1 MNQKQLSALTIWLKN
16 NVFRNPDAMYPR
28 YNESEDESI
37 IEIDGENILMTDII
51 ASLHNLLYE
60 AITGERYNYMF
71 HWANK
76 IGAWCEDDIFD
87 ELIKEGEENENVK
100 A

>member
-1 MNQKQLSALTIWLKN
+1 MNQKQLSSLTIWLKD

-28 YNESEDESI
+28 WDESEDESI
-37 IEIDGENILMTDII
+37 LEIDGENILMTDII
-51 ASLHNLLYE
+51 ASLHNLLFE

-87 ELIKEGEENENVK
+87 DLLKEGENNGYNG
-100 A
+100 

>member
-1 MNQKQLSALTIWLKN
+1 MTQKQLSALTIWLKD

-28 YNESEDESI
+28 YDESEDESI
-37 IEIDGENILMTDII
+37 IEIDGEYILMTDII

-76 IGAWCEDDIFD
+76 IGSWCEDDIFD
-87 ELIKEGEENENVK
+87 NLLKGSEENNGD
-100 A
+100 

>member
-1 MNQKQLSALTIWLKN
+1 MTQKQLSVLTIWLKD

-28 YNESEDESI
+28 CDESEDESI
-37 IEIDGENILMTDII
+37 ISIDGENILMTDII

-60 AITGERYNYMF
+60 VITGERYNYMF

-76 IGAWCEDDIFD
+76 IGSWCEDDIFD
-87 ELIKEGEENENVK
+87 QLLKEGENNGD
-100 A
+100 